1 MTRLPENARSECV
14 APSVRPF
21 GGVVESMRM
30 FQGAWAACQRPGF
43 NPTRGS
49 GFGAVAETIGATG
62 GGITAGGGGGGGGG
76 VPRPAGAGGAIVSGA
91 AEGVA
96 AGGAGATAGAGA
108 AAAGAAGAGA
118 GAGAAAAAGG
128 ALGAAAGGDAFAVV
142 VDFAHPGTPT
152 AAAAI
157 ASAASRPLINHILVV
172 LIGGSPAFR
181 ASCRSRSTDR
191 RTRPTRTCKRSRPA
205 RRRTT

>member
-30 FQGAWAACQRPGF
+30 FHAACAASQRPGF

-96 AGGAGATAGAGA
+96 AGGAGATAGAA

-142 VDFAHPGTPT
+142 VDFAHAGTPT